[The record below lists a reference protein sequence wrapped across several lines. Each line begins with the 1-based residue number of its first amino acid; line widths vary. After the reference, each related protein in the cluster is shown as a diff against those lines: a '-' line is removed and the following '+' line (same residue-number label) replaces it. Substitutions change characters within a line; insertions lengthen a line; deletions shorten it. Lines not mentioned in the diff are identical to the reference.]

1 MPRGRTKKVLLME
14 KKRFSKA
21 LVREVLYKL
30 ACQIEADQR
39 FNRHDGTAQL
49 AQRGAE
55 PEWLVI
61 ARSVEYGRMRAFR
74 QFAEAIEDGLA

>member
-21 LVREVLYKL
+21 LVLEVLYNL
-30 ACQIEADQR
+30 AGQIEADQR
-39 FNRHDGTAQL
+39 FNRHDGTSQL

-74 QFAEAIEDGLA
+74 QFAGAIEDGLA